1 MIHDRIVH
9 LETST
14 PHLAITSYTTTSSG
28 AAAGAS
34 MVFLIVF
41 IAIFVFYIIAMWRIY
56 EKAGQPGWATIIPF
70 YNTWVLLKIVGRPG
84 WWFILLFIPFVNIVI
99 DIILLNDLSKSFGH
113 GAGFTVGLLF
123 LSIIFFPILAFGD
136 SRYLGPAAMQ
146 GIPPSGYPGYY
157 GGMPSGPGYPASGYA
172 PYSSGQYGPTYS
184 GSPGSGVVTGGGGPA
199 PVGNFTPGSPYG
211 TTPNPVMPAGVSA
224 APTPTPAGWYGDP
237 SGRHQYRYWNGT
249 AWTEQVMSNNTQS
262 VDPLPPA

>member
-9 LETST
+9 LE
-14 PHLAITSYTTTSSG
+14 AATSYTTTSSG
-28 AAAGAS
+28 AAAGVS
-34 MVFLIVF
+34 MVSLIIV
-41 IAIFVFYIIAMWRIY
+41 IAIWVFYIITMWRIY

-70 YNTWVLLKIVGRPG
+70 YNTWVLLKMVGRPG
-84 WWFILLFIPFVNIVI
+84 WWLILSLIPLVNIVI
-99 DIILLNDLSKSFGH
+99 GIILLNDLSKSFGH
-113 GAGFTVGLLF
+113 GTGFTVGLLF

-157 GGMPSGPGYPASGYA
+157 GGTPSGPGYPASGYA
-172 PYSSGQYGPTYS
+172 PYGSGQYGPTYS
-184 GSPGSGVVTGGGGPA
+184 GPPGSGVVTGGGGPSSM
-199 PVGNFTPGSPYG
+199 GNFTPGGSYG
-211 TTPNPVMPAGVSA
+211 ATPGGASA

-249 AWTEQVMSNNTQS
+249 SWTEQVMSNNTQS